1 MYTLTHP
8 QQCPLLTALSQN
20 LIVIIPAAP
29 HCVCT
34 TSATASPPQKPQWG
48 TQTHIYGATVSP
60 HHLWLHVER
69 ANHFTA
75 PGGKQSCLSLWT
87 NSFKLLQDF
96 FFFTEAQLV
105 YYKSTKLETGAH
117 MLHTAC
123 VGLVFVHNFHQN
135 ISSWQHISLLQGEMG
150 KQSFSVTCHNK
161 HMMNMKEHE
170 PRETTYLAH
179 SLKAGGI

>member
-75 PGGKQSCLSLWT
+75 PGAASVFELTVLSCCRI
-87 NSFKLLQDF
+87 F
-96 FFFTEAQLV
+96 FFAQKLSWSI
-105 YYKSTKLETGAH
+105 KSTKLETGAH

-123 VGLVFVHNFHQN
+123 VGLVFVHNFHQH

-150 KQSFSVTCHNK
+150 KRSFSVTCHNK
-161 HMMNMKEHE
+161 HMTNMNEHE
-170 PRETTYLAH
+170 ARETTYLAH

>member
-96 FFFTEAQLV
+96 FFFAQKLSWSIIKAQNWRQV
-105 YYKSTKLETGAH
+105 HICYIQHVLDLCLYITSTKISPH
-117 MLHTAC
+117 D
-123 VGLVFVHNFHQN
+123 N
-135 ISSWQHISLLQGEMG
+135 ISASFREKWGNRASL
-150 KQSFSVTCHNK
+150 
-161 HMMNMKEHE
+161 
-170 PRETTYLAH
+170 
-179 SLKAGGI
+179 

>member
-29 HCVCT
+29 HCVYT

-69 ANHFTA
+69 ANHFLQHQEVNRAASVFELTVL
-75 PGGKQSCLSLWT
+75 SCCRI
-87 NSFKLLQDF
+87 F
-96 FFFTEAQLV
+96 FFAQKLRWSIIKAQNWRQV
-105 YYKSTKLETGAH
+105 HICYIQPVLDLCLYITSTKISPH
-117 MLHTAC
+117 D
-123 VGLVFVHNFHQN
+123 N
-135 ISSWQHISLLQGEMG
+135 ISASFREKWGNGASL
-150 KQSFSVTCHNK
+150 
-161 HMMNMKEHE
+161 
-170 PRETTYLAH
+170 
-179 SLKAGGI
+179 

>member
-8 QQCPLLTALSQN
+8 QQCPLLTVLSQN

-96 FFFTEAQLV
+96 FFLHRSSAGLLKAQNWRQVHICYIQPVLDLCL
-105 YYKSTKLETGAH
+105 YITST
-117 MLHTAC
+117 
-123 VGLVFVHNFHQN
+123 N
-135 ISSWQHISLLQGEMG
+135 ISPHDNISA
-150 KQSFSVTCHNK
+150 SF
-161 HMMNMKEHE
+161 
-170 PRETTYLAH
+170 REKWVNGA
-179 SLKAGGI
+179 SL

>member
-87 NSFKLLQDF
+87 NSFKLLQDYF
-96 FFFTEAQLV
+96 FFAQKLSWSIIKAQNWRQV
-105 YYKSTKLETGAH
+105 HICYIQHVLDLCLYITSTKISPH
-117 MLHTAC
+117 D
-123 VGLVFVHNFHQN
+123 N
-135 ISSWQHISLLQGEMG
+135 ISASFREKWGNRASL
-150 KQSFSVTCHNK
+150 
-161 HMMNMKEHE
+161 
-170 PRETTYLAH
+170 
-179 SLKAGGI
+179 